1 MEKVYRSNTNLS
13 VNIVVGKSNQH
24 VSFTPQSDGSSL
36 YRTDDEGVQ
45 RGLERHY
52 KYGKLFRLVEST
64 DDDTQEVEASAEVPV
79 EEEDGLTAI
88 NVTDWDSAK
97 DWLAEHTDVTRSQL
111 RSQKSIVSAAAAN
124 GYEFV
129 IPE

>member
-36 YRTDDEGVQ
+36 YRTDDDGVQ

-52 KYGKLFRLVEST
+52 KYGKLFRLVERS
-64 DDDTQEVEASAEVPV
+64 DEAVQEVAADTVAPV
-79 EEEDGLTAI
+79 EEEDGLTTI

>member
-24 VSFTPQSDGSSL
+24 ISFTPQSDGSSL
-36 YRTDDEGVQ
+36 YRTTDEGIQ
-45 RGLERHY
+45 CGLERHY
-52 KYGKLFRLVEST
+52 KYGKLFRLVESS
-64 DDDTQEVEASAEVPV
+64 DEVPQEVAEDTVAPM
-79 EEEDGLTAI
+79 EDEDGLTAI
-88 NVTDWDSAK
+88 PVTDWDSAK

>member
-1 MEKVYRSNTNLS
+1 MEKVYRSNTHLS
-13 VNIVVGKSNQH
+13 VNIVVGQSNQH
-24 VSFTPQSDGSSL
+24 VSFTPQSDGSSQ
-36 YRTDDEGVQ
+36 YRTTDEAVQ

-52 KYGKLFRLVEST
+52 KYGRLFRLVESA
-64 DDDTQEVEASAEVPV
+64 EEHEAEAEAVV
-79 EEEDGLTAI
+79 ASEAEAEDGLTAI
-88 NVTDWDSAK
+88 PVTDWDSAK